1 MTAEPSALSPLV
13 TEDGTAFERQL
24 ATFRHRLDGQLS
36 AFVSTKRQ
44 ATREAAGE
52 ATQLVDSIADLAQ
65 AGGKRLR
72 PALVYH
78 AYIACG
84 GSDDA
89 RVDPLALATEFL
101 HTYLLIHDDIMDH
114 AQLRRGRPA
123 AHVRFAR
130 QHRAAGFRGDSADY
144 GRTMAILAGD
154 LAASYS
160 SELFVTA
167 TSGTANQGDLET
179 AYSAMCQEVIHGQ
192 YLEIL
197 VSYLTKPSTEELER
211 VLRLKSGRYSVE
223 RPIELGALLAG
234 ADPATLAT
242 LSGYGAALG
251 EAFQLQDDL
260 LGLFGETATVGKPVG
275 GDLAEGKFTFLI
287 HHALARATPGERQ
300 VLDDVRGHRKASP
313 ESLALAVGVIEA
325 SGARQKVRDM
335 ITRRLAVARACLDE
349 LAVEGAGGAFLEGLI
364 AYSEERE
371 E

>member
-1 MTAEPSALSPLV
+1 MTAEPSVLSPPV
-13 TEDGTAFERQL
+13 SEDGTAFERQL
-24 ATFRHRLDGQLS
+24 AAFRHRLDDHLS
-36 AFVSTKRQ
+36 AFLTAKQR
-44 ATREAAGE
+44 ATGE
-52 ATQLVDSIADLAQ
+52 ATGEATRLVDAIGDLAL

-72 PALVYH
+72 PALVFH
-78 AYIACG
+78 AYLACG
-84 GSDDA
+84 GRDET
-89 RVDPLALATEFL
+89 RVDPLALATELL

-123 AHVRFAR
+123 AHVQFAR
-130 QHRAAGFRGDSADY
+130 QHRAAGFRGDSADF

-167 TSGTANQGDLET
+167 TSGTANQGTLE
-179 AYSAMCQEVIHGQ
+179 ASYSAMCQEVIHGQ

-197 VSYLTKPSTEELER
+197 VSYLAKPSPEELER

-234 ADPATLAT
+234 ADAATLAT
-242 LSGYGAALG
+242 LSRYGAALG

-260 LGLFGETATVGKPVG
+260 LGLFGEAATVGKPVG

-287 HHALARATPGERQ
+287 HHALAGATPAERQ
-300 VLDDVRGHRKASP
+300 VLDEVRGHRNASP
-313 ESLALAVGVIEA
+313 EALSLAVGVIEA
-325 SGARQKVRDM
+325 SGARQAVRDM
-335 ITRRLAVARACLDE
+335 ISERLEVARDSLAE
-349 LAVEGAGGAFLEGLI
+349 LALQDEGATFLEGLI